1 MKIGIDYGSKLAGTT
16 VIAFRQKGVI
26 QLIKSIKNQD
36 ADLMILD
43 FVSENSIEMI
53 GLDAPLSLPGV
64 YTGLVGFED
73 YHYRACDK
81 QLKAMS
87 PMFLGGLTARA
98 MKLKS
103 TIEKG
108 GVQVLEVYPVMTGK
122 ELGLLEFGYRKKSV
136 DYDAIL
142 MALKNE
148 GIEMASDSTISTSHD
163 LDAILALHALERVGF
178 SNEIKIGDLKEGV
191 IYY

>member
-16 VIAFRQKGVI
+16 VIAFRQKGAI
-26 QLIKSIKNQD
+26 QLRKSIKNQD

-64 YTGLVGFED
+64 FTGLVGFED
-73 YHYRACDK
+73 YHYRICDK

-98 MKLKS
+98 MKLKA
-103 TIEKG
+103 TIEKDN
-108 GVQVLEVYPVMTGK
+108 VKVLEVYPVMTGK
-122 ELGLLEFGYRKKSV
+122 ALGFMEFGYRKKNV

-142 MALKNE
+142 AALKNE
-148 GIEMASDSTISTSHD
+148 GIEMASESLINTSHD
-163 LDAILALHALERVGF
+163 IDAILALHALERVGL
-178 SNEIKIGDLKEGV
+178 SKENKIGDLREGV